1 MLGTFAVA
9 DEVASFLQN
18 PEQVLGVKATDR
30 AMVPPLLFKSDTGVY
45 FFADDAQSGATK
57 VKCEVVPR
65 PLGRVRCIQV
75 QVQVEHGSRWS
86 TGPGSWT
93 CSR

>member
-18 PEQVLGVKATDR
+18 PEQVLSVKATDR
-30 AMVPPLLFKSDTGVY
+30 AMVPPLLFKSDAGVY
-45 FFADDAQSGATK
+45 FLADDAQSGATK
-57 VKCEVVPR
+57 VKRKVAPR
-65 PLGRVRCIQV
+65 PLRRVRCIQV

-86 TGPGSWT
+86 AGPGRWT
-93 CSR
+93 CGR